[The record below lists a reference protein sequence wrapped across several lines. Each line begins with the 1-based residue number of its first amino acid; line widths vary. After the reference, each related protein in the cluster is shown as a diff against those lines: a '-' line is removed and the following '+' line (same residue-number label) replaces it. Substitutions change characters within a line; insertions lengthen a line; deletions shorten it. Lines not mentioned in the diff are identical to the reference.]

1 MKENHEI
8 IKAVI
13 HAQNDPNAA
22 DDLIAQYLPFIRTE
36 TAKFTK
42 RIPQDGLDDELSIA
56 MFAFYEAM
64 MAYREGKGSFIK
76 LAALSIRNRLIDY
89 VRKERRH
96 AGVVSLEQ
104 PVGDEDGRTIMETVD
119 SGRDEIAERQGRD
132 AAKAEI
138 MEFANKLAEF
148 GIALSEVADSCPQQ
162 ERTKEACMKVLE
174 YAREN
179 PELLLQLEQSGR
191 LPIAQLAN
199 GAGVEKKT
207 LERHRKYIV
216 AILLAYTNG
225 YEIIRG
231 HLYHIRRKGV

>member
-8 IKAVI
+8 IRAVL
-13 HAQNDPNAA
+13 HAQTDPNAA
-22 DDLIAQYLPFIRTE
+22 DELIAQYLPFIRTE
-36 TAKFTK
+36 TAKFIK
-42 RIPQDGLDDELSIA
+42 RIPQEGLDDVLSIA

-64 MAYREGKGSFIK
+64 MAYREGRGSFIK
-76 LAALSIRNRLIDY
+76 LAALGIRNRLIDY
-89 VRKERRH
+89 YRKERRH
-96 AGVVSLEQ
+96 SGIVSLEQ
-104 PVGDEDGRTIMETVD
+104 PVGDEDGRTLMETVD
-119 SGRDEIAERQGRD
+119 SGKDEIKELQGRD

-148 GIALSEVADSCPQQ
+148 GITLAEVADSCPQQ
-162 ERTKEACMKVLE
+162 ERTKEACMKALE

-179 PELLLQLEQSGR
+179 PELLEQLEQNGR
-191 LPIAQLAN
+191 LPIAQLAL
-199 GAGVEKKT
+199 GAGIEKKT
-207 LERHRKYIV
+207 LERHRKYVV